1 MDKEFRKTLD
11 ERSFKLTIEFK
22 DTDILFSKIESKGD
36 WANRID
42 LNIKDIVFG
51 EENKEITKD
60 YIENKIL
67 EFISPFDKTD
77 LGETFSE
84 VDTFL
89 NDIVEKLNDDVED
102 DVDDTQDTQVVDSQ
116 PTDAVEETVEQPAV
130 SPENLPIDEEQL
142 ADSPKKADK
151 EKPKFEFK
159 RPSTYESVMEFAPD
173 LEKVL
178 KDERLDVQTKLDCIS
193 AVSFD
198 ARAIYDKFVSENPDV
213 KHFKNPS
220 ILLEEIIKD
229 YGNNPVLEKTI
240 FYDTVAKSNF
250 VNVKY
255 DFYAESMKNNSAYN
269 ELTNRLDYSSVKT
282 EFESR
287 LNGFEIFGSKISTV
301 DGNKLLSIK
310 GNPVIKVEFG
320 EKNVYLMLDGSKMLE
335 GIRPEWKVISEYK
348 FDVEHNKTEIALST
362 ITENSAVDDIIKM
375 IDSIGMNEEIYFS
388 AKQYDFNEGYYYVSE
403 RDKSFDVNNL
413 ELNNMNN
420 DFEDVAKD
428 CRYIERG
435 KEIFISK
442 NFYEK
447 RLDTTARDTAYEE
460 IKNII
465 RELDQSGLEKFFSSI
480 KLKIGDEP
488 INQFEDVAKKF
499 KYADVEKLKKE
510 NPDINKERL
519 DKAKANAVK
528 FFRTLDNAKTF
539 TSAEKKFEANL
550 LFKTEALENKL
561 TTELDNLKE
570 KIDKQTVGTKI
581 ENAKFEHKLE
591 RVLADEL
598 PLEEKEFDKD
608 LHSSVEQYNRVKIE
622 LNKVKAEKKLI
633 VDSVKYHYDL
643 KEDLETPKQYEVIE
657 NVNKSLEKTGT
668 DENPFLDDLEPTVE
682 PTVEP
687 SDEIVNFKDNPL
699 LLSIEAEAKKDDLS
713 DMRVYEVDGKYEFKF
728 TDANQNE
735 VIFNDKT
742 ILTDETLEKYE
753 NLGNKLLN
761 ENLISQE
768 VKDNSE
774 KDESE
779 KPDLTSD
786 ELKNVIKDKFDQA
799 IDRLTD
805 EDKQVLE
812 EKEID
817 IKDAKSDFFELLSKA
832 KFGET
837 NEGFKYYYVMALE
850 PLIENDMIDSDFKAL
865 VLEYG
870 QLRDY
875 CDKNGYEVK
884 FANDSGKISIVDKDG
899 KEVEDTKEINDVKE
913 KIESTFRPDID
924 VIDFTEGGF

>member
-51 EENKEITKD
+51 EENKEITKE

-67 EFISPFDKTD
+67 EFITPFDKTD

-102 DVDDTQDTQVVDSQ
+102 ETENTQTVESQ
-116 PTDAVEETVEQPAV
+116 ATEPVEED
-130 SPENLPIDEEQL
+130 SEQL
-142 ADSPKKADK
+142 ADSLADSKKKLPIEK

-193 AVSFD
+193 AFSFD

-213 KHFKNPS
+213 KHFANPS

-250 VNVKY
+250 ANIKY
-255 DFYAESMKNNSAYN
+255 DFYAESMKNSPAYN
-269 ELTNRLDYSSVKT
+269 ELTNRLDYSSVKA

-287 LNGFEIFGSKISTV
+287 LNGLEIFGSKISTV

-320 EKNVYLMLDGSKMLE
+320 EKNVYLMLDGARMVPD
-335 GIRPEWKVISEYK
+335 GVRPEWKVISEYK

-362 ITENSAVDDIIKM
+362 ITKNSAVDDIIKM

-403 RDKSFDVNNL
+403 RDKSFDVNDL

-435 KEIFISK
+435 KEIYISK

-499 KYADVEKLKKE
+499 KYVDVEKLKKE

-519 DKAKANAVK
+519 DKAKTNAVK
-528 FFRTLDNAKTF
+528 FFRTLDNAKIF

-550 LFKTEALENKL
+550 LFKTEAIESKL
-561 TTELDNLKE
+561 TSELDALKE

-581 ENAKFEHKLE
+581 ENAKFEHKIE

-598 PLEEKEFDKD
+598 PLEEKEFDKE
-608 LHSSVEQYNRVKIE
+608 LHSSVEKYNRVKLE

-643 KEDLETPKQYEVIE
+643 KEDLETPKEYDVID
-657 NVNKSLEKTGT
+657 NINRSLEKTGL
-668 DENPFLDDLEPTVE
+668 DDNPFILDDLEPTVE
-682 PTVEP
+682 QSNETV
-687 SDEIVNFKDNPL
+687 DYKDNPL
-699 LLSIEAEAKKDDLS
+699 LLSIEAEAKKDGLS

-728 TDANQNE
+728 TDENQNE
-735 VIFNDKT
+735 IIFNDKT

-768 VKDNSE
+768 EKDNSE
-774 KDESE
+774 KIDSE
-779 KPDLTSD
+779 IPELTSD
-786 ELKNVIKDKFDQA
+786 ELKNVILDKFNRV
-799 IDRLTD
+799 IDSLTD
-805 EDKQVLE
+805 EDKQKLE

-817 IKDAKSDFFELLSKA
+817 ITNVKSDFFDLLGKSPL
-832 KFGET
+832 GET
-837 NEGFKYYYVMALE
+837 NDGFKYYYIMALE

-899 KEVEDTKEINDVKE
+899 KEVEDTKEINDIKE
-913 KIESTFRPDID
+913 KIESTFSPDND